1 MTYSCVMD
9 RRLFALL
16 VCLLGMQESFAWGF
30 WAHRRINEMAC
41 YVLPEPM
48 FGFYKAHIDYV
59 REHATDPDLRRYR
72 DPSEAP
78 RHFIDLDRYGEH
90 PLDSLPHRRDS
101 AAAKYTEDTLQAHG
115 TVPYTIAEFYRK
127 LLFAF
132 RDRDRGRILY
142 YSAMLGHYI
151 GDAHVPLHC
160 TRNYNGQLT
169 GQHGIHGFWE
179 SRLPEMF
186 GNGYDYLVGPVGLL
200 EDPDETAW
208 KIIGESYAALDSV
221 LHFERELGE
230 RFPEDRKYAYESRGS
245 QVVRVYAPEYSENY
259 HLLLDGQVERRMQ
272 QAIRR
277 VAMYWYTAWL
287 EAGQPDLP
295 IDGAELAPLPTDVF
309 TDKVVVG
316 ARVCEGE

>member
-1 MTYSCVMD
+1 ML
-9 RRLFALL
+9 RAGLLFLL
-16 VCLLGMQESFAWGF
+16 IASHVDACAWGF

-41 YVLPEPM
+41 YLLPEAM
-48 FGFYKAHIDYV
+48 FGFYKANIGYLT
-59 REHATDPDLRRYR
+59 EHATDPDLRRYR
-72 DPSEAP
+72 DPAEAP
-78 RHFIDLDRYGEH
+78 RHFIDLDHYGKH
-90 PLDSLPHRRDS
+90 PLDSLPHRRED
-101 AAAKYTEDTLQAHG
+101 ADAKYSADTLLAHG

-142 YSAMLGHYI
+142 YSAVLGHYI

-179 SRLPEMF
+179 SRLPELF
-186 GNGYDYLVGPVGLL
+186 GDGYDYLVGPVGLL
-200 EDPDETAW
+200 EDPAETAW
-208 KIIGESYAALDSV
+208 KIVGESYAALDSV
-221 LHFERELGE
+221 LDFERELN
-230 RFPEDRKYAYESRGS
+230 RIFPDDRKYAYENRGN
-245 QVVRVYAPEYSENY
+245 QVVRVYAFDYSNRY
-259 HLLLDGQVERRMQ
+259 HAQLDGQVERRMQ

-295 IDGAELAPLPTDVF
+295 IDGTERPTLPVENTTEVIP
-309 TDKVVVG
+309 VRG
-316 ARVCEGE
+316 CE